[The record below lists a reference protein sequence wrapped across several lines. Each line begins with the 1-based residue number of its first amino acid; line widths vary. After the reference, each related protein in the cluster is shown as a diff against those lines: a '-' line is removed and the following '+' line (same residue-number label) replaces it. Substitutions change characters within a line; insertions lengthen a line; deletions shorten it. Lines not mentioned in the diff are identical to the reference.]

1 MNEKFDIAEAIK
13 RMKNGSKIANKD
25 IKFAEY
31 FYMKN
36 KKLYI
41 KFYSNPDC
49 SQLAFNKKFDFINEL
64 LFSEEFYE
72 VV

>member
-1 MNEKFDIAEAIK
+1 MNEKFDISEAIK
-13 RMKNGSKIANKD
+13 RLKNGSKIANKE

-41 KFYSNPDC
+41 KFYSNPDF
-49 SQLAFNKKFDFINEL
+49 SQLSSNKKFDFFNLILN
-64 LFSEEFYE
+64 SEEFYE

>member
-1 MNEKFDIAEAIK
+1 MNEKFDISEAIK
-13 RMKNGSKIANKD
+13 RMKNGSKIANRD

-41 KFYSNPDC
+41 KFYNNPDF
-49 SQLAFNKKFDFINEL
+49 SQLNFHEKFNFIDAILN
-64 LFSEEFYE
+64 SEEFYE
-72 VV
+72 II

>member
-1 MNEKFDIAEAIK
+1 MNEKFDLAEAVK
-13 RMKNGSKIANKD
+13 RIKNGSKIANKD

-36 KKLYI
+36 GRIFI
-41 KFYSNPDC
+41 KFYSNPDF
-49 SQLAFNKKFDFINEL
+49 SQLNLNNKFNFIND
-64 LFSEEFYE
+64 LFNSEEFYE